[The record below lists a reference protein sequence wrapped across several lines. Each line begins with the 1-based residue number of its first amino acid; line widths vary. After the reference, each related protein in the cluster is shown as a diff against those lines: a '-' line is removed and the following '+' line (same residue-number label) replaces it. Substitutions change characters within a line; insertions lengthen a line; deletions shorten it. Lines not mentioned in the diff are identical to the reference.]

1 MAIRP
6 APARRGRREAD
17 MATRLNPYLSF
28 GTDVRQAMEFYR
40 DVFGGDLTLG
50 TFGDFGATDAPR

>member
-1 MAIRP
+1 
-6 APARRGRREAD
+6 

-50 TFGDFGATDAPR
+50 TFGDFGAADAPR